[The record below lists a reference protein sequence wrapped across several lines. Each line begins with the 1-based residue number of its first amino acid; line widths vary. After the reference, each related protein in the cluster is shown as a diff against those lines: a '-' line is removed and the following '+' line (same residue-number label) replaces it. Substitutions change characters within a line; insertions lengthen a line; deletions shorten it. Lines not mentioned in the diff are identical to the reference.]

1 MKTILVGFAI
11 AALGLSAHAAESPDR
26 GMAGMKMDAPA
37 AAQVHKAVGVVK
49 ALDAAKGTVTIAHE
63 PVPAL
68 QWSAMTMPFT
78 LSAELAKGVQVG
90 QKVNF
95 EFTAKGMNGTIT
107 KIALAK

>member
-1 MKTILVGFAI
+1 MKTILVCLT
-11 AALGLSAHAAESPDR
+11 AAAMGLSANAGESPDR
-26 GMAGMKMDAPA
+26 SMTGMKMDSPSAS
-37 AAQVHKAVGVVK
+37 QVHQALGVVK

-68 QWSAMTMPFT
+68 QWPAMTMPFT
-78 LSAELAKGVQVG
+78 LRAEFAKGIQVG

-107 KIALAK
+107 RIAPAK